1 MGIIVALCMFVVGCS
16 SLKFAY
22 GFVKTMVR
30 ERVET
35 YLDIGEN
42 DVLALESEISKLV
55 SWHRAEML
63 PQYAVF
69 LEGQAQLAEGL
80 VWNRAQIDE
89 MIRMLRVMIKDTSQG
104 SAIYI
109 ANVLVNHTSKPKVNH
124 IQAAMVR
131 ILSNRRELYDEPLAD
146 QIDAAGDKAVTN
158 FERFIGTLTD
168 YQIAIIREHKMQMY
182 DPTGGWLDWRDKRQQ
197 DLVRFL
203 RTEPLVLDI
212 EDYVKVAL
220 TTPEKIVGQAYR
232 DRADEW
238 WNKQAALL
246 FNLMTSLDT
255 EQRQTLAS
263 NLRGHA
269 VDMVELANKP

>member
-1 MGIIVALCMFVVGCS
+1 
-16 SLKFAY
+16 
-22 GFVKTMVR
+22 
-30 ERVET
+30 
-35 YLDIGEN
+35 
-42 DVLALESEISKLV
+42 
-55 SWHRAEML
+55 ML

-69 LEGQAQLAEGL
+69 LESQAQLAEGL

-131 ILSNRRELYDEPLAD
+131 ILSKRRELYDEPLAD

-158 FERFIGTLTD
+158 FERFFGTLTD

-246 FNLMTSLDT
+246 FSLMTSLDT

-263 NLRGHA
+263 NLRGYA